1 MTTQLPILNWMTS
14 LADATRA
21 RTLRLIE
28 RQELAVADLRVVLQ
42 MPQSTVS
49 RHLKVLADDGWVTA
63 RSEGTSRLYRMTA
76 DGLDPTA
83 RRLWGLLREQTA
95 ATPIAA
101 QDDRRLA
108 KVLAERRT
116 QSQAFFSS
124 VAGQWD
130 RVRRDMFGEQF
141 DLRALAGLMDD
152 EWVVG
157 DLGCGNGQI
166 AEIVAPFVRRVIGV
180 ESSRAMLA
188 AARRRV
194 GALDNVELRQ
204 GELESLPLADDV
216 LDAAVICLVLH
227 HVADPPAVLREAARV
242 LRPGGRLL
250 AIDMFKHDRLE
261 YQQQMGHVWLGFD
274 GPQFSAWLADAGL
287 ERVRILPL
295 PSEKQAKGPTVFA
308 ATGVKIAARSTASQR
323 RDRRDKGE
331 IS

>member
-1 MTTQLPILNWMTS
+1 MTTHPPILRWMTS

-28 RQELAVADLRVVLQ
+28 RQELSVADLCTVLQ

-49 RHLKVLADDGWVTA
+49 RHLKVLADDGWVSA
-63 RSEGTSRLYRMTA
+63 RSEGTSRLYRMSA
-76 DGLDPTA
+76 EGLDPAA

-95 ATPIAA
+95 HTQIAA

-108 KVLAERRT
+108 VVLADRRA

-157 DLGCGNGQI
+157 DLGCGTGHI
-166 AEIVAPFVRRVIGV
+166 AETLAPFVRRVIGI

-188 AARRRV
+188 AARRRI
-194 GALDNVELRQ
+194 GSLENIELRQ
-204 GELESLPLADDV
+204 GELESLPLEEGV
-216 LDAAVICLVLH
+216 LDAAVISLVLH

-242 LRPGGRLL
+242 LRPGGRML
-250 AIDMFKHDRLE
+250 AIDMFKHDRFE
-261 YQQQMGHVWLGFD
+261 YQQQMGHVWLGFE
-274 GPQFSAWLADAGL
+274 GPQFAAWLRDAGL
-287 ERVRILPL
+287 ERVRIQPL
-295 PSEKQAKGPTVFA
+295 PSETQAKGPTVFA
-308 ATGVKIAARSTASQR
+308 ATGVKVTARPT
-323 RDRRDKGE
+323 
-331 IS
+331 